1 MKKLLSLL
9 LAIVMLFSVVNVS
22 VFAASIA
29 TPKTTSSNA
38 VGGINVYWSK
48 IDKAVKYNVY
58 RRQGGSNSWVLV
70 GTTTSTSLLDKDVS
84 NGKYY
89 AYSVRAYDSQGSYS
103 AYNKNMTYTT
113 KCVFTPILKILE
125 NDTKGLKLTWEAVPG
140 ASYRVYRRGA
150 GTSIWTY
157 LGTTNGTTYTDGK
170 AVSGKYWRYTVR
182 AVSSGYYSG
191 FDTNGRYTMR
201 LANPYSIKAKQDPEY
216 DDINI
221 TWAKINGA
229 TRYLVYRRS
238 AGQTNWMCIG
248 ETDEN
253 NYADST
259 VLPGQYYRY
268 TVRAIRKN
276 NWGALSTTG
285 AVIKTRK
292 NEYYGETDYNDPYR
306 STCYEIYTAD
316 DLFKFAKEVNSGCSL
331 INAVLKNNI
340 NLNNRA
346 WTPIGKA
353 NEVAFSG
360 IFDGNGYTISNLNCN
375 IPNGEFVGLF
385 GWSGGTVANLTV
397 TGSVKGK
404 EWVGGIVGY
413 SMGMVTNCINKCNVS
428 GDDAVGGITGANN
441 LHMESCINVGNVKSN
456 DTAGGLVGINY
467 LILKN
472 STNKGSVTGG
482 YNVGGVAGFSDGTEI
497 SCTNLADVSG
507 ISAVGGVTGHVDNR
521 EGYGIVEN
529 CENSGSVVGNDGTIG
544 GVVGYNSDGTV
555 VSCTNTGKVEG
566 YGCVGG
572 IAGENDEGGTLN
584 SCTNKGAVSGYTKAG
599 RLCAF
604 GGVTGVNS
612 GDIINC
618 YYYSNTAKSAVGYCF
633 THERDDCA
641 SHGVTAII

>member
-1 MKKLLSLL
+1 MKKGISLL
-9 LAIVMLFSVVNVS
+9 LAIIMLFSVVNVN
-22 VFAASIA
+22 VFAASVT
-29 TPKTTSSNA
+29 TPKTTSSND
-38 VGGINVYWSK
+38 VGGIKVYWNK
-48 IDKAVKYNVY
+48 VDGAVKYNVY
-58 RRQGGSNSWVLV
+58 RRVGGSSSWVLA
-70 GTTTSTSLLDKDVS
+70 GTTTGTQILDRGVS

-89 AYSVRAYDSQGSYS
+89 AYSVRAYDSQNNYS
-103 AYNKNMTYTT
+103 AYNQKMTYTT
-113 KCVFTPILKILE
+113 KCVFTPILNLLE
-125 NDTKGLKLTWEAVPG
+125 NTTNGLKLTWDAVPG

-150 GTSIWTY
+150 GTSTWTY
-157 LGTTNGTTYTDGK
+157 LGTTSSTNYTDGK

-201 LANPYSIKAKQDPEY
+201 LANPYSIKAKQDPEH

-253 NYADST
+253 KYTDFT

-276 NWGALSTTG
+276 NWGDLSTTG
-285 AVIKTRK
+285 AVVKTRE

-346 WTPIGKA
+346 WTPIGRA
-353 NEVAFSG
+353 NEVAFFG
-360 IFDGNGYTISNLNCN
+360 NFDGNGYTISNLNCN

-385 GWSGGTVANLTV
+385 GWSGGNVANLTV
-397 TGSVKGK
+397 TGSVNGK
-404 EWVGGIVGY
+404 ESVGGIVGY
-413 SMGMVTNCINKCNVS
+413 NMGTVTNCINKCNVS
-428 GDDAVGGITGANN
+428 GDEAVGGIAGANN
-441 LHMESCINVGNVKSN
+441 LQMESCINVGKVKSN
-456 DTAGGLVGINY
+456 DTAGGLAGVNY

-472 STNKGSVTGG
+472 STNNGSVTGG

-497 SCTNLADVSG
+497 SCTNFADVSG
-507 ISAVGGVTGHVDNR
+507 ISAVGGVTGHTDDR
-521 EGYGIVEN
+521 EGLAIVEN
-529 CENSGSVVGNDGTIG
+529 CENSGSVAGDEGTIG
-544 GVVGYNSDGTV
+544 GVVGYSCGGTV

-572 IAGENDEGGTLN
+572 VAGENDEGGILN
-584 SCTNKGAVSGYTKAG
+584 SCTNKGVVIGHEIEM

-604 GGVTGVNS
+604 GGVVGVEN
-612 GDIINC
+612 GNVINC

-641 SHGVTAII
+641 SHSVTAII

>member
-1 MKKLLSLL
+1 MKKFLSLL
-9 LAIVMLFSVVNVS
+9 LTVIMLFSVVNVN
-22 VFAASIA
+22 VFAASVA
-29 TPKTTSSNA
+29 TPKTTSSND
-38 VGGINVYWSK
+38 VGGIKVYWNK
-48 IDKAVKYNVY
+48 VDGAVKYNVY
-58 RRQGGSNSWVLV
+58 RRVGGSSSWVLA
-70 GTTTSTSLLDKDVS
+70 GTTTGTQILDRGVS

-89 AYSVRAYDSQGSYS
+89 AYSVRAYDSQNNYS
-103 AYNKNMTYTT
+103 AYNQKMTYTT
-113 KCVFTPILKILE
+113 KCVFTPILNLLE
-125 NDTKGLKLTWEAVPG
+125 NTTNGLKLTWDAVPG

-150 GTSIWTY
+150 GTSTWTY
-157 LGTTNGTTYTDGK
+157 LGTTSSTNYTDGK

-201 LANPYSIKAKQDPEY
+201 LANPYSIKAKQDPEH

-253 NYADST
+253 KYTDFTA
-259 VLPGQYYRY
+259 LPGQYYRY

-276 NWGALSTTG
+276 NWGDLSTTG
-285 AVIKTRK
+285 VVVKTRE
-292 NEYYGETDYNDPYR
+292 NEYYGERDYNDPYR

-346 WTPIGKA
+346 WTPIGRA
-353 NEVAFSG
+353 NEVAFFG
-360 IFDGNGYTISNLNCN
+360 NFDGNGYTISNLNCN

-385 GWSGGTVANLTV
+385 GWSGGNVANLTV
-397 TGSVKGK
+397 TGSVNGK
-404 EWVGGIVGY
+404 ESVGGIVGY
-413 SMGMVTNCINKCNVS
+413 NMGTVTNCINKCNVS
-428 GDDAVGGITGANN
+428 GDEAAGGIAGANN
-441 LHMESCINVGNVKSN
+441 LHMESCINVGKVKSN
-456 DTAGGLVGINY
+456 DTAGGLAGVNY

-472 STNKGSVTGG
+472 STNNGSVTGG

-497 SCTNLADVSG
+497 SCTNFADVSG
-507 ISAVGGVTGHVDNR
+507 ISAVGGVTGHTDDR
-521 EGYGIVEN
+521 EGLAIVEN
-529 CENSGSVVGNDGTIG
+529 CENSGSVAGDEGTIG
-544 GVVGYNSDGTV
+544 GVVGYSCGGTV

-572 IAGENDEGGTLN
+572 VAGENDEGGILN
-584 SCTNKGAVSGYTKAG
+584 SCTNKGVVIGHEIEM

-604 GGVTGVNS
+604 GGVVGVEN
-612 GDIINC
+612 GNVINC

-641 SHGVTAII
+641 SHSVTAII